1 MSDKNVILLCPGQG
15 AQKVGMGKEW
25 FESSAI
31 VRDTFGQADAILADE
46 IGGLLSE
53 ICFEGPSERLNE
65 TDVAQPGLYTCAVAS
80 YRALAA
86 NGDGGG
92 GDGLGE
98 LVGAAGLSLGEYT
111 ALHIAGAFSFE
122 DGLRLVAK
130 RGRYMQE
137 AAVASEGGMVA
148 VTRPSEEEAEVI
160 CERARGGEVLVC
172 ANFNAPGQIVLSGS
186 KGACER
192 AVGIAEEMGHRAT
205 VLAVAGAFHSPLM
218 GCAVEKMGEEL
229 AKCEFSSLKC
239 PVVSNV
245 TAEPHGDDLSLVKE
259 LLLKQIVSPVRWSQ
273 SCEWMVSHLAG
284 DYHEAAPGKVLMGLM
299 RRIDRNTKVIHHDQ
313 P

>member
-1 MSDKNVILLCPGQG
+1 MSDKKAILLCPGQG
-15 AQKVGMGKEW
+15 AQKVGMGREW

-31 VRDTFGQADAILADE
+31 VRDIFGQADAILKDE
-46 IGGLLSE
+46 IGGVLSE
-53 ICFEGPSERLNE
+53 ICFDGPDARLNE

-86 NGDGGG
+86 DGD
-92 GDGLGE
+92 DEGLGE

-111 ALHIAGAFSFE
+111 ALHLAGAFSFE

-160 CERARGGEVLVC
+160 CDRAREGEVLVC

-218 GCAVEKMGEEL
+218 GSAVEKMGEGL
-229 AKCEFSSLKC
+229 AKCEFSALKC

-299 RRIDRNTKVIHHDQ
+299 RRIHRETKVIHHDQ